1 MNKDYRYRLDPSSK
15 KHICPRCEK
24 KKFVQYI
31 DKETGN
37 YLPAIYGRCDREEG
51 CQYFLDPYKA
61 GYLNNESPYLE
72 NWQPEAATVKEA
84 KPVFIPAEVL
94 RGTQKDYS
102 ENQFLKNLFAI
113 SEANELAKIVGLYQ
127 LGTIAEGYRKGAV
140 SFPFIDLIGEVRAIQ
155 VKEFDQN
162 NHTKSTDF
170 LPSMIAREY
179 KRSNKPLPVWLDQY
193 QKQELKVS
201 CLFGEHL
208 LSLCPENPVALVEAP
223 KTAIYG
229 TLYFG
234 RPEQKKSNFLWLAV
248 YNLSSLNLR
257 KCNVLR
263 GRKVV
268 LFPDLSKE
276 GKAFKLWSEQ
286 AATIQAKLP
295 SASIIVSDLLE
306 RIATKEERAK
316 GFDLADY
323 LSGQD
328 WHKFRKIENFS
339 KIA

>member
-1 MNKDYRYRLDPSSK
+1 MNKDFKYRLDLSSK

-61 GYLNNESPYLE
+61 GYLNNESPYLG
-72 NWQPEAATVKEA
+72 NWQPEAATIKEA

-94 RGTQKDYS
+94 RSTQNDYL
-102 ENQFLKNLFAI
+102 ENQFLKNLLAI

-140 SFPFIDLIGEVRAIQ
+140 SFPFIDLKGKVRAIQ
-155 VKEFDQN
+155 VKQFDQS

-170 LPSMIAREY
+170 LPSMIAREHQ
-179 KRSNKPLPVWLDQY
+179 RFNKPLPAWLDQY
-193 QKQELKVS
+193 QKQESKVS

-208 LSLCPENPVALVEAP
+208 LSKYPSNPVALVEAP

-234 RPEQKKSNFLWLAV
+234 RPEQKKSNFVWLAV
-248 YNLSSLNLR
+248 YNLSSLNLK
-257 KCNVLR
+257 KCSVLS

-276 GKAFKLWSEQ
+276 GQAFKLWSER

-295 SASIIVSDLLE
+295 SARFIVSDLLE

-323 LSGQD
+323 LSGQN
-328 WHKFRKIENFS
+328 WHKFGHIESFS
-339 KIA
+339 KSA